1 MRLGLFAAG
10 LVASLALVAGCGQRV
25 VTGVADPVSP
35 AAGGQGVTSSPVA
48 VPPQPQPAA
57 SGACPFLHSQD
68 VSYDTGQHVGSV
80 KVSQVPDGQTYPMCF
95 FYKTNGQ
102 LEVTARVY
110 TGSPSVATAL
120 VNQAA
125 PIATS
130 NPADQPAG
138 WTGGALGSSSG
149 SVYAVAKGG
158 TAVIVTSDRMQTI
171 YCRLIA
177 TTVTTYLAAH

>member
-1 MRLGLFAAG
+1 M
-10 LVASLALVAGCGQRV
+10 
-25 VTGVADPVSP
+25 
-35 AAGGQGVTSSPVA
+35 
-48 VPPQPQPAA
+48 
-57 SGACPFLHSQD
+57 CPFLPSSE

-80 KVSQVPDGQTYPMCF
+80 KLSAVPDGQTYPMCF

-110 TGSPSVATAL
+110 SGSPAVATAL

-130 NPADQPAG
+130 NPASQPAG
-138 WTGGALGSSSG
+138 WTGGSLASSDG

-177 TTVTTYLAAH
+177 TAVATYLAGH